1 MKKYVIK
8 LKDTGSYLWNLFITP
23 EPDFKGKFSE
33 IEITPKKFA
42 MTFSKKYLADAIA
55 KALDAEVEEAE

>member
-8 LKDTGSYLWNLFITP
+8 LKDTGRYLWNFFITP
-23 EPDFKGKFSE
+23 EPDFRGKLSE
-33 IEITPKKFA
+33 IEIEPKKFA
-42 MTFSKKYLADAIA
+42 MTFEKKHLADAIA